1 MLTVTTGI
9 AESSFAD
16 PGLFASFGLPQ
27 VAGRAGGGAQSGARG
42 TAFPMTVPI
51 FWRSRL
57 ATRSAASRV
66 TPGSLSYPT
75 PCAAW
80 DLGTL
85 LEHVSDSLAALHD
98 AIATGWV
105 SLDVRARAPVS
116 SADELVSSADELVT
130 TLRTRAGRLLA
141 ASAAGGEDRA
151 VAIGGRRLT
160 GRQVTAVGAV
170 EITVHGWDIAEACRC
185 PRPIP
190 PALAT
195 SILAVIPLVV
205 TQVTR
210 NVQFAG
216 AIPAAPQACPSDRLV
231 ALLGRNPE
239 GSIAR
244 G

>member
-1 MLTVTTGI
+1 MAFRDDSTDLLEI
-9 AESSFAD
+9 AIGYAVGSLSC
-16 PGLFASFGLPQ
+16 
-27 VAGRAGGGAQSGARG
+27 
-42 TAFPMTVPI
+42 
-51 FWRSRL
+51 
-57 ATRSAASRV
+57 V

-80 DLGTL
+80 DLGAL
-85 LEHVSDSLAALHD
+85 LEHVSDSLAALHE

-105 SLDVRARAPVS
+105 SLDVLARAPVR
-116 SADELVSSADELVT
+116 SADDLVT
-130 TLRTRAGRLLA
+130 SLRTRAGRLLA

-151 VAIGGRRLT
+151 VAIAGRRLT
-160 GRQVTAVGAV
+160 GRQVTAVGAL

-195 SILAVIPLVV
+195 SILGIIPLVV
-205 TQVTR
+205 THVTR

-231 ALLGRNPE
+231 ALLGRNPA
-239 GSIAR
+239 GSIVR

>member
-1 MLTVTTGI
+1 MAFRDDSTDLLEI
-9 AESSFAD
+9 AIGYAVGSLSC
-16 PGLFASFGLPQ
+16 
-27 VAGRAGGGAQSGARG
+27 
-42 TAFPMTVPI
+42 
-51 FWRSRL
+51 
-57 ATRSAASRV
+57 V
-66 TPGSLSYPT
+66 TPGSLCYPT

-80 DLGTL
+80 DLGAL
-85 LEHVSDSLAALHD
+85 LEHVSDSLAALHE
-98 AIATGWV
+98 AIAIGWV
-105 SLDVRARAPVS
+105 SLDVLARAPVS
-116 SADELVSSADELVT
+116 SADDLVT
-130 TLRTRAGRLLA
+130 SLRTRAGRLLA
-141 ASAAGGEDRA
+141 ASAAGGEDRV
-151 VAIGGRRLT
+151 VAIAGRRLT
-160 GRQVTAVGAV
+160 GRQVTAVGAL

-216 AIPAAPQACPSDRLV
+216 AIPAVPQACPSDRLV

>member
-1 MLTVTTGI
+1 MAFRDDSTDLLEI
-9 AESSFAD
+9 AIGYAVGSLSC
-16 PGLFASFGLPQ
+16 
-27 VAGRAGGGAQSGARG
+27 
-42 TAFPMTVPI
+42 
-51 FWRSRL
+51 
-57 ATRSAASRV
+57 V

-80 DLGTL
+80 DLGAL

-98 AIATGWV
+98 AVATGWV
-105 SLDVRARAPVS
+105 SLDVLARAPVS
-116 SADELVSSADELVT
+116 SADDLVT

-151 VAIGGRRLT
+151 VAIAGRRLT
-160 GRQVTAVGAV
+160 GRQLTAVGAL

>member
-1 MLTVTTGI
+1 MAFRDDSTDLLEI
-9 AESSFAD
+9 AIGYAVGSLSC
-16 PGLFASFGLPQ
+16 
-27 VAGRAGGGAQSGARG
+27 
-42 TAFPMTVPI
+42 
-51 FWRSRL
+51 
-57 ATRSAASRV
+57 V
-66 TPGSLSYPT
+66 TPGSLCYPT

-80 DLGTL
+80 DLGAL
-85 LEHVSDSLAALHD
+85 LEHVSDSLAALHE

-105 SLDVRARAPVS
+105 SLDVLARAPVS
-116 SADELVSSADELVT
+116 SADDLVT
-130 TLRTRAGRLLA
+130 SLRTRAGRLLA
-141 ASAAGGEDRA
+141 ASAAGGEDRV
-151 VAIGGRRLT
+151 VAIAGRRLT
-160 GRQVTAVGAV
+160 GRQVTAVGAL
-170 EITVHGWDIAEACRC
+170 EITV
-185 PRPIP
+185 PIP

-216 AIPAAPQACPSDRLV
+216 AIPAVPQACPSDRLV

>member
-1 MLTVTTGI
+1 MAFRDDSTDLLEI
-9 AESSFAD
+9 AIGYAVGSLSC
-16 PGLFASFGLPQ
+16 
-27 VAGRAGGGAQSGARG
+27 
-42 TAFPMTVPI
+42 
-51 FWRSRL
+51 
-57 ATRSAASRV
+57 V

-80 DLGTL
+80 DLGAL
-85 LEHVSDSLAALHD
+85 LEHLSDSLAALHD

-105 SLDVRARAPVS
+105 SLDV
-116 SADELVSSADELVT
+116 SAYALVSPADDLVT

-151 VAIGGRRLT
+151 VAIAGRRLT
-160 GRQVTAVGAV
+160 GRQVTAVGAL

>member
-1 MLTVTTGI
+1 MAFRDDSTDLLEI
-9 AESSFAD
+9 AIGYAVGSLSC
-16 PGLFASFGLPQ
+16 
-27 VAGRAGGGAQSGARG
+27 
-42 TAFPMTVPI
+42 
-51 FWRSRL
+51 
-57 ATRSAASRV
+57 V

-80 DLGTL
+80 DLGAL
-85 LEHVSDSLAALHD
+85 LEHVSDSLAALHE

-105 SLDVRARAPVS
+105 SLDVLARAPAS
-116 SADELVSSADELVT
+116 SADDLVT

-151 VAIGGRRLT
+151 VAIAGRRLT
-160 GRQVTAVGAV
+160 GRQVTAVGAL

>member
-1 MLTVTTGI
+1 MAFRDDRTDLLEI
-9 AESSFAD
+9 AIGYAVGSLSC
-16 PGLFASFGLPQ
+16 
-27 VAGRAGGGAQSGARG
+27 
-42 TAFPMTVPI
+42 
-51 FWRSRL
+51 
-57 ATRSAASRV
+57 V

-80 DLGTL
+80 DLGAL

-98 AIATGWV
+98 AIATGAV
-105 SLDVRARAPVS
+105 SLDVLARAPVS
-116 SADELVSSADELVT
+116 SADDLVT
-130 TLRTRAGRLLA
+130 SLRPRAGRLLA

-151 VAIGGRRLT
+151 VAIAGRRLT
-160 GRQVTAVGAV
+160 GRQVTAVGAL

-195 SILAVIPLVV
+195 SILAIIPLVV

-239 GSIAR
+239 GSITR
-244 G
+244 GRAYCR

>member
-1 MLTVTTGI
+1 MAFRDDSTDLLEI
-9 AESSFAD
+9 AIGYAVGSLSC
-16 PGLFASFGLPQ
+16 
-27 VAGRAGGGAQSGARG
+27 
-42 TAFPMTVPI
+42 
-51 FWRSRL
+51 
-57 ATRSAASRV
+57 V

-80 DLGTL
+80 DLGAL
-85 LEHVSDSLAALHD
+85 LEHVSDSLAALHE

-105 SLDVRARAPVS
+105 SLDVLARVPVS
-116 SADELVSSADELVT
+116 SADDLVT

-151 VAIGGRRLT
+151 VAIAGRRLT
-160 GRQVTAVGAV
+160 GRQVTAVGAL

-239 GSIAR
+239 RSIAS

>member
-1 MLTVTTGI
+1 MAFRDDSTDLLEI
-9 AESSFAD
+9 AIGYAVGSLSC
-16 PGLFASFGLPQ
+16 
-27 VAGRAGGGAQSGARG
+27 
-42 TAFPMTVPI
+42 
-51 FWRSRL
+51 
-57 ATRSAASRV
+57 V

-80 DLGTL
+80 DLGAL
-85 LEHVSDSLAALHD
+85 LEHVSDSLAALHE

-105 SLDVRARAPVS
+105 SLDVLSRAPVS
-116 SADELVSSADELVT
+116 SADDLVT
-130 TLRTRAGRLLA
+130 TLRTRAGWLLA

-151 VAIGGRRLT
+151 VAIAGRRLT
-160 GRQVTAVGAV
+160 GRQVTAVGAL

>member
-1 MLTVTTGI
+1 M
-9 AESSFAD
+9 
-16 PGLFASFGLPQ
+16 
-27 VAGRAGGGAQSGARG
+27 SGVHR
-42 TAFPMTVPI
+42 TAFRDDSTDLLEIAIGYAVG
-51 FWRSRL
+51 SL
-57 ATRSAASRV
+57 SCV
-66 TPGSLSYPT
+66 TPASLSYPT

-116 SADELVSSADELVT
+116 SADDLVT
-130 TLRTRAGRLLA
+130 TLRARAGRLLA

-151 VAIGGRRLT
+151 VAIAGRRLT

-205 TQVTR
+205 THVTR
-210 NVQFAG
+210 NVQFAD
-216 AIPAAPQACPSDRLV
+216 ALPAAPQACPSDRLV

>member
-1 MLTVTTGI
+1 MAFRDDSTDLLEI
-9 AESSFAD
+9 AIGYAVGSLSC
-16 PGLFASFGLPQ
+16 
-27 VAGRAGGGAQSGARG
+27 
-42 TAFPMTVPI
+42 
-51 FWRSRL
+51 
-57 ATRSAASRV
+57 V

-80 DLGTL
+80 DLGAL
-85 LEHVSDSLAALHD
+85 LEHVSDSLAALHQ

-105 SLDVRARAPVS
+105 SLDVLARAPVS
-116 SADELVSSADELVT
+116 SADDLVT

-141 ASAAGGEDRA
+141 ASAAGEDWA
-151 VAIGGRRLT
+151 VAIAGRRLT
-160 GRQVTAVGAV
+160 GRQVTAVGAL

-239 GSIAR
+239 RSIAS

>member
-1 MLTVTTGI
+1 MAFRDDSTDLLEI
-9 AESSFAD
+9 AIGYAVGSLSC
-16 PGLFASFGLPQ
+16 
-27 VAGRAGGGAQSGARG
+27 
-42 TAFPMTVPI
+42 
-51 FWRSRL
+51 
-57 ATRSAASRV
+57 V
-66 TPGSLSYPT
+66 TPGSLSSPT

-80 DLGTL
+80 DLGAL

-98 AIATGWV
+98 AIATGRV
-105 SLDVRARAPVS
+105 SLDVLARTPVS
-116 SADELVSSADELVT
+116 SADDLVT
-130 TLRTRAGRLLA
+130 TLRTQAGRLLA

-151 VAIGGRRLT
+151 VAIAGRRLT
-160 GRQVTAVGAV
+160 GRQVTAVGAL

-185 PRPIP
+185 PRPVP

-195 SILAVIPLVV
+195 SILAIIPLVV
-205 TQVTR
+205 THVTR

-239 GSIAR
+239 RSITR

>member
-1 MLTVTTGI
+1 MAFRDDSTDLLEI
-9 AESSFAD
+9 AIGYAVGSLSC
-16 PGLFASFGLPQ
+16 
-27 VAGRAGGGAQSGARG
+27 
-42 TAFPMTVPI
+42 
-51 FWRSRL
+51 
-57 ATRSAASRV
+57 V

-80 DLGTL
+80 DLRAL
-85 LEHVSDSLAALHD
+85 LEHVSDSLAALHE

-105 SLDVRARAPVS
+105 SLDVLARAPVS
-116 SADELVSSADELVT
+116 SADDLVT

-151 VAIGGRRLT
+151 VAIAGRRLT

>member
-1 MLTVTTGI
+1 MAFRDDSTDLLEI
-9 AESSFAD
+9 AIGYAVGSLSC
-16 PGLFASFGLPQ
+16 
-27 VAGRAGGGAQSGARG
+27 
-42 TAFPMTVPI
+42 
-51 FWRSRL
+51 
-57 ATRSAASRV
+57 V

-80 DLGTL
+80 DLGAL
-85 LEHVSDSLAALHD
+85 LEHVSDSLAALHE

-105 SLDVRARAPVS
+105 SLDVLARAP
-116 SADELVSSADELVT
+116 ASSADELVT
-130 TLRTRAGRLLA
+130 TLRTRAVRLLA

-151 VAIGGRRLT
+151 VAIAGRRLT
-160 GRQVTAVGAV
+160 GRQVTAVGAL

>member
-1 MLTVTTGI
+1 VAFRDDSTDLLEI
-9 AESSFAD
+9 AIGYAIGSLSC
-16 PGLFASFGLPQ
+16 
-27 VAGRAGGGAQSGARG
+27 
-42 TAFPMTVPI
+42 
-51 FWRSRL
+51 
-57 ATRSAASRV
+57 V

-80 DLGTL
+80 DLGAL
-85 LEHVSDSLAALHD
+85 LEHVSDSLAALHE

-105 SLDVRARAPVS
+105 SLDVLARAPVS
-116 SADELVSSADELVT
+116 SADDLVT
-130 TLRTRAGRLLA
+130 SLRTRAGRLLA

-151 VAIGGRRLT
+151 VAIAGRRLT
-160 GRQVTAVGAV
+160 GRQVTAVGAL

-195 SILAVIPLVV
+195 SMLAVIPLVV

-210 NVQFAG
+210 SVQFAG

-239 GSIAR
+239 GSITR

>member
-1 MLTVTTGI
+1 MAFRDDSTDLLEI
-9 AESSFAD
+9 AIGYAVGSLSC
-16 PGLFASFGLPQ
+16 
-27 VAGRAGGGAQSGARG
+27 
-42 TAFPMTVPI
+42 
-51 FWRSRL
+51 
-57 ATRSAASRV
+57 V

-80 DLGTL
+80 DLGAL
-85 LEHVSDSLAALHD
+85 LEHLSDSLAALHD

-105 SLDVRARAPVS
+105 SLDV
-116 SADELVSSADELVT
+116 SAYALVSPADDLVT

-151 VAIGGRRLT
+151 VAIAGRRLT

>member
-1 MLTVTTGI
+1 MAFRDDSTDLLEI
-9 AESSFAD
+9 AIGYAVGSLSC
-16 PGLFASFGLPQ
+16 
-27 VAGRAGGGAQSGARG
+27 
-42 TAFPMTVPI
+42 
-51 FWRSRL
+51 
-57 ATRSAASRV
+57 V

-80 DLGTL
+80 DLGAL

-98 AIATGWV
+98 AVATGWV
-105 SLDVRARAPVS
+105 SLDVLARAPVS
-116 SADELVSSADELVT
+116 SADDLVT

-151 VAIGGRRLT
+151 VAIAGRRLT
-160 GRQVTAVGAV
+160 GRQVSAVGAL

>member
-1 MLTVTTGI
+1 MAFRDESTDLLEI
-9 AESSFAD
+9 AIGYAVGSLSC
-16 PGLFASFGLPQ
+16 
-27 VAGRAGGGAQSGARG
+27 
-42 TAFPMTVPI
+42 
-51 FWRSRL
+51 
-57 ATRSAASRV
+57 V
-66 TPGSLSYPT
+66 TPASLSYPT

-80 DLGTL
+80 NLRAL

-105 SLDVRARAPVS
+105 SLDVFAHAPVS
-116 SADELVSSADELVT
+116 PADDLVT
-130 TLRTRAGRLLA
+130 TLRIRAGRLLA

-151 VAIGGRRLT
+151 VAIAGRGLT
-160 GRQVTAVGAV
+160 SRQVTAVGAV
-170 EITVHGWDIAEACRC
+170 EIAVHGWDIAEACRC

-195 SILAVIPLVV
+195 SILAIIPLVV
-205 TQVTR
+205 THVTR

-239 GSIAR
+239 QSITR
-244 G
+244 R

>member
-1 MLTVTTGI
+1 MAFRDDSTDLLEI
-9 AESSFAD
+9 AIGYAVGSLSC
-16 PGLFASFGLPQ
+16 
-27 VAGRAGGGAQSGARG
+27 
-42 TAFPMTVPI
+42 
-51 FWRSRL
+51 
-57 ATRSAASRV
+57 V

-80 DLGTL
+80 DLGAL
-85 LEHVSDSLAALHD
+85 LEHVSDSLAALHE

-105 SLDVRARAPVS
+105 SLDVLARAPVR
-116 SADELVSSADELVT
+116 SADDLVT
-130 TLRTRAGRLLA
+130 SLRTRAGRLLA

-151 VAIGGRRLT
+151 VAIAGRRLT

-195 SILAVIPLVV
+195 SILAIIPLVV

-216 AIPAAPQACPSDRLV
+216 AIPAAPQACPGDRLV

-239 GSIAR
+239 GSITR

>member
-1 MLTVTTGI
+1 MAFRDDSTDLLEI
-9 AESSFAD
+9 AIGYAVGSLSC
-16 PGLFASFGLPQ
+16 
-27 VAGRAGGGAQSGARG
+27 
-42 TAFPMTVPI
+42 
-51 FWRSRL
+51 
-57 ATRSAASRV
+57 V

-80 DLGTL
+80 DLGAL
-85 LEHVSDSLAALHD
+85 LEHVSDSLAALHE

-105 SLDVRARAPVS
+105 SLDVLARAPVS
-116 SADELVSSADELVT
+116 SADDLVT
-130 TLRTRAGRLLA
+130 TLRSRAVRLLA

-151 VAIGGRRLT
+151 VAIAGRRLT
-160 GRQVTAVGAV
+160 GRQVTAVGAL

>member
-1 MLTVTTGI
+1 MAFRDDSTDLLEIAIGYAVGSLSCVT
-9 AESSFAD
+9 
-16 PGLFASFGLPQ
+16 Q
-27 VAGRAGGGAQSGARG
+27 
-42 TAFPMTVPI
+42 
-51 FWRSRL
+51 
-57 ATRSAASRV
+57 
-66 TPGSLSYPT
+66 GSLSYPT

-80 DLGTL
+80 DLGAL
-85 LEHVSDSLAALHD
+85 LEHVSDSLAALHN

-105 SLDVRARAPVS
+105 SLDVLARAPVS
-116 SADELVSSADELVT
+116 SADDLVT

-151 VAIGGRRLT
+151 VAIAGRRLT
-160 GRQVTAVGAV
+160 GRQVTAVGAL

-216 AIPAAPQACPSDRLV
+216 AIPAARQACPSDRLV

>member
-1 MLTVTTGI
+1 L
-9 AESSFAD
+9 
-16 PGLFASFGLPQ
+16 
-27 VAGRAGGGAQSGARG
+27 SGARA
-42 TAFPMTVPI
+42 TAFRDDSTDLLEIAIGYAV
-51 FWRSRL
+51 
-57 ATRSAASRV
+57 
-66 TPGSLSYPT
+66 GSLSCVTQASLSDPT

-80 DLGTL
+80 DLGAL

-98 AIATGWV
+98 AIATGSV
-105 SLDVRARAPVS
+105 SLDVLARVP
-116 SADELVSSADELVT
+116 VSSADELVT

-141 ASAAGGEDRA
+141 ASGARGEDRA
-151 VAIGGRRLT
+151 VAIAGRRLT

-195 SILAVIPLVV
+195 SVLAIIPLVV
-205 TQVTR
+205 THVTR
-210 NVQFAG
+210 NVQFAD

-239 GSIAR
+239 GSITR

>member
-1 MLTVTTGI
+1 MAFRDDSTDLLEI
-9 AESSFAD
+9 AIGYAVGSLSC
-16 PGLFASFGLPQ
+16 
-27 VAGRAGGGAQSGARG
+27 
-42 TAFPMTVPI
+42 
-51 FWRSRL
+51 
-57 ATRSAASRV
+57 V

-80 DLGTL
+80 DLGAL
-85 LEHVSDSLAALHD
+85 LEHVSDSLAALHE
-98 AIATGWV
+98 AIATAWV
-105 SLDVRARAPVS
+105 SLDVLARAPVS
-116 SADELVSSADELVT
+116 SADDLVT

-151 VAIGGRRLT
+151 VAIAGRRLT
-160 GRQVTAVGAV
+160 GRQVSAVGAL

-216 AIPAAPQACPSDRLV
+216 AIPAAPQAGPSDRLV

>member
-1 MLTVTTGI
+1 MAFRDDSTDLLEI
-9 AESSFAD
+9 AIGYAVGSLSC
-16 PGLFASFGLPQ
+16 
-27 VAGRAGGGAQSGARG
+27 
-42 TAFPMTVPI
+42 
-51 FWRSRL
+51 
-57 ATRSAASRV
+57 V

-80 DLGTL
+80 DLGAL
-85 LEHVSDSLAALHD
+85 LEHVSDSLAALHE

-105 SLDVRARAPVS
+105 SLDVLARAPVS
-116 SADELVSSADELVT
+116 SADDLVT
-130 TLRTRAGRLLA
+130 TLRARAGRLLA

-151 VAIGGRRLT
+151 VAIAGRRLT
-160 GRQVTAVGAV
+160 RRQVTAVGAL

>member
-1 MLTVTTGI
+1 MAFRDDSTDLLEI
-9 AESSFAD
+9 AIGYAVGSLSC
-16 PGLFASFGLPQ
+16 
-27 VAGRAGGGAQSGARG
+27 
-42 TAFPMTVPI
+42 
-51 FWRSRL
+51 
-57 ATRSAASRV
+57 V
-66 TPGSLSYPT
+66 TPASLSYPT

-80 DLGTL
+80 DLGAL
-85 LEHVSDSLAALHD
+85 LEHVCDSLAVLHE

-105 SLDVRARAPVS
+105 SPDVCAHTPVTP
-116 SADELVSSADELVT
+116 ADDLVT

-141 ASAAGGEDRA
+141 ASAGGGVDRA
-151 VAIGGRRLT
+151 VVIAGRRLT

-195 SILAVIPLVV
+195 SILAIIPLVV
-205 TQVTR
+205 TDVTR

-216 AIPAAPQACPSDRLV
+216 AIPAAPEACPSDRLV

-239 GSIAR
+239 GSVTR

>member
-1 MLTVTTGI
+1 MAFRDDSTDLLEI
-9 AESSFAD
+9 AIGYAVGSLSC
-16 PGLFASFGLPQ
+16 
-27 VAGRAGGGAQSGARG
+27 
-42 TAFPMTVPI
+42 
-51 FWRSRL
+51 
-57 ATRSAASRV
+57 V

-80 DLGTL
+80 DLGAL
-85 LEHVSDSLAALHD
+85 LEHVSDSLAALHE

-105 SLDVRARAPVS
+105 SLDVLARAPVS
-116 SADELVSSADELVT
+116 SADDLVT
-130 TLRTRAGRLLA
+130 SLRTRAGRLLA

-151 VAIGGRRLT
+151 VAIAGRRLT

-195 SILAVIPLVV
+195 SILGIIPLVV

>member
-1 MLTVTTGI
+1 MAFRDDSTDLLEI
-9 AESSFAD
+9 AIGYAVGSLSC
-16 PGLFASFGLPQ
+16 
-27 VAGRAGGGAQSGARG
+27 
-42 TAFPMTVPI
+42 
-51 FWRSRL
+51 
-57 ATRSAASRV
+57 V

-80 DLGTL
+80 DLGAL
-85 LEHVSDSLAALHD
+85 LEHVSDSLAALHE

-105 SLDVRARAPVS
+105 SLDVLARAPVS
-116 SADELVSSADELVT
+116 SADDLVT
-130 TLRTRAGRLLA
+130 SLRTRAGRLLA

-151 VAIGGRRLT
+151 VTIAGRRLT
-160 GRQVTAVGAV
+160 GRQVAAVGAL

-195 SILAVIPLVV
+195 SILAVIPPVV

-216 AIPAAPQACPSDRLV
+216 AIPAAPQACPSERLV

-239 GSIAR
+239 GSITR

>member
-1 MLTVTTGI
+1 MAFRDESTDLLEI
-9 AESSFAD
+9 AI
-16 PGLFASFGLPQ
+16 GY
-27 VAGRAGGGAQSGARG
+27 
-42 TAFPMTVPI
+42 
-51 FWRSRL
+51 
-57 ATRSAASRV
+57 AA
-66 TPGSLSYPT
+66 GSLSCVTPRSLSFPT

-80 DLGTL
+80 NLRAL

-105 SLDVRARAPVS
+105 SLDVFAHAPVS
-116 SADELVSSADELVT
+116 PADDLVR
-130 TLRTRAGRLLA
+130 TLRIRAGRLLA

-151 VAIGGRRLT
+151 VAIAGRRLT
-160 GRQVTAVGAV
+160 SRQVTAVGAV
-170 EITVHGWDIAEACRC
+170 EIAVHGWDIAEACRC

-195 SILAVIPLVV
+195 GILAIIPLVV
-205 TQVTR
+205 THVTR

-239 GSIAR
+239 QSITR
-244 G
+244 R

>member
-1 MLTVTTGI
+1 MAFRDDSTDLLEI
-9 AESSFAD
+9 AIGYAIGSLSC
-16 PGLFASFGLPQ
+16 
-27 VAGRAGGGAQSGARG
+27 
-42 TAFPMTVPI
+42 
-51 FWRSRL
+51 
-57 ATRSAASRV
+57 V

-80 DLGTL
+80 DLGAL
-85 LEHVSDSLAALHD
+85 LEHVSDSLAALHE

-105 SLDVRARAPVS
+105 SLDVLARAPVS
-116 SADELVSSADELVT
+116 SADDLVT
-130 TLRTRAGRLLA
+130 SLRTRAGRLLA

-151 VAIGGRRLT
+151 VAIAGRRLT
-160 GRQVTAVGAV
+160 GRQVTAVGAL